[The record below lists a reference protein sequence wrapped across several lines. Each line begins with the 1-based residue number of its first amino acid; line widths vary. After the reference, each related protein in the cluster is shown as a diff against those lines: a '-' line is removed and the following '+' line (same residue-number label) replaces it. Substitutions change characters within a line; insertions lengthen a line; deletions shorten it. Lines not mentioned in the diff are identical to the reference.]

1 MHQSHTT
8 LRTGDSPPSRE
19 NFWQQPKAMD
29 MATTHQLSKQ
39 RDARSS
45 PADSTDI
52 MLPNIVITGAEDD
65 YKLLRSEEQNITISH
80 VQVAKP
86 RYSYLSPP

>member
-1 MHQSHTT
+1 MHQSRTT
-8 LRTGDSPPSRE
+8 LRTGDSPPTGE

-29 MATTHQLSKQ
+29 TATTHQLSKQ
-39 RDARSS
+39 QDARSS

-52 MLPNIVITGAEDD
+52 MLLNIVITGAEDD
-65 YKLLRSEEQNITISH
+65 YKLLRSEEQNITISR

-86 RYSYLSPP
+86 RYSYLSAP